1 MEGSRQARVLAARQ
15 ELEEV
20 RRELAERERE
30 LKHSALWMRVCA
42 LREREWRLVRIA
54 TGLLD
59 AAERGEEGR

>member
-1 MEGSRQARVLAARQ
+1 MEGSRQA
-15 ELEEV
+15 
-20 RRELAERERE
+20 RELAERERE

>member
-1 MEGSRQARVLAARQ
+1 MKQPSKSDELAAQ
-15 ELEEV
+15 LKMGG
-20 RRELAERERE
+20 LAERERE